1 MSTRRRYSSLRLGTL
16 VACVLLSACTS
27 TPDALQAQ
35 QQQQQQREQAG
46 MASTQAMPP
55 QTMGGAPMTGG
66 GPMMGQGQ
74 SGTGQLPPMA
84 QMRLIPADP
93 ALMCA
98 MHAQVTSARS
108 SEERRE
114 RMNSLFHGLPP
125 EMQEQHFRMMQPQ
138 CQQSQQRSTQ

>member
-1 MSTRRRYSSLRLGTL
+1 
-16 VACVLLSACTS
+16 
-27 TPDALQAQ
+27 
-35 QQQQQQREQAG
+35 
-46 MASTQAMPP
+46 
-55 QTMGGAPMTGG
+55 
-66 GPMMGQGQ
+66 MMGQGQ
-74 SGTGQLPPMA
+74 SGAGQMPPMA
-84 QMRLIPADP
+84 QMRLMPADP